1 MLRIAITEDQARLAE
16 ALRAKVELDPNCKV
30 VWIAPNG
37 QVAVEMLDKEGPVDL
52 LLMDIRMP
60 VMDGIKATE
69 AISQQYPEL
78 PIVMATVMDDAD
90 HILQAILAGA
100 RGYLIK
106 DTPPRQIHQAIQE
119 ALQGG
124 APMSP
129 LIASK
134 ALALIRGNR
143 EAPKT
148 NIPEEYNLTPRE
160 AEILDLLVQGLTY
173 QQIADR
179 LFISYGTVRKHVE
192 HIYRKL
198 EVHGKME
205 AIRKINYGK

>member
-1 MLRIAITEDQARLAE
+1 MLRIAITEDQPRLAD
-16 ALRAKVELDPNCKV
+16 ALREKVELDPECSV

-37 QVAVEMLDKEGPVDL
+37 QAAIDQLEAQGPVDL

-60 VMDGIKATE
+60 VMDGIAATR
-69 AISQQYPEL
+69 AIVPRWPEV

-106 DTPPRQIHQAIQE
+106 DTPPRQIHRAIRE
-119 ALQGG
+119 ALAGG

-129 LIASK
+129 LIATK
-134 ALALIRGNR
+134 ALALIRGNQQ
-143 EAPKT
+143 APKT
-148 NIPEEYNLTPRE
+148 TIPEEYNLTPRE
-160 AEILDLLVQGLTY
+160 TEILQLLVEGLTY
-173 QQIADR
+173 QQIADQ

-205 AIRKINYGK
+205 AIRKINHGL